1 MSQTS
6 FILQLPPISAPNRT
20 FWSMTTDPYYETPGQ
35 VLLMGLEPQ
44 LRVADFY
51 YGSYFIWLGYRR
63 LFGDDTCIG
72 VPVIGYA

>member
-20 FWSMTTDPYYETPGQ
+20 SSMTTDPYYEPATK

-51 YGSYFIWLGYRR
+51 YGV
-63 LFGDDTCIG
+63 LFGSVIGGCLGDDTYIECQ
-72 VPVIGYA
+72 

>member
-1 MSQTS
+1 
-6 FILQLPPISAPNRT
+6 
-20 FWSMTTDPYYETPGQ
+20 MTTDPYYETPGQ